1 MRAYAGKRDKLM
13 IKPRLLV
20 LSASIGAGHVKAGEG
35 LCQAYTEEF
44 NGEALHVDF
53 LRYASPIFSHWIEEA
68 YYLMTK
74 HTPSVYKLLYQMAD
88 NRFSPAKKSEVLIGL
103 RKYRD
108 LVREF
113 RPDAIISTH
122 FFPAAI
128 VSYMY
133 PHFSIPNGAVL
144 TDYVSH
150 HIWVNP
156 NTQLFFVAHEGMLD
170 ELKQLGVD
178 EEKIRVTGIPIRPVF
193 TQEFNRQE
201 LQKKMGLN
209 PGKLTLLVMS
219 GGNAVGPL
227 AEIMKTLEPFKEN
240 LQIFVVTGHNQKSFM
255 QLTELFQDLGINGEV
270 LGYVENVHEYMAAAD
285 LLISKAGG
293 LTVTEA
299 ITIGLPMAI
308 IQPTPGQED
317 GNTAFLTQ
325 AGLGVYIK
333 TIKELES
340 FIVDLL
346 ANPAMIEQM
355 RQNAF
360 KLSKRHATH
369 SILAEINK
377 LIEEKHR

>member
-1 MRAYAGKRDKLM
+1 MT
-13 IKPRLLV
+13 KPRLLV

-35 LCQAYTEEF
+35 LCQAYTEAF
-44 NGEALHVDF
+44 NGEARHVDF
-53 LRYASPIFSHWIEEA
+53 LRYASPIFSHWVEEA

-113 RPDAIISTH
+113 RPHAIISTH

-133 PHFSIPNGAVL
+133 PHFSVPNGVVL

-156 NTQLFFVAHEGMLD
+156 NTQLFFVAHDGMVD
-170 ELKQLGVD
+170 ELKQLGVE

-193 TQEFNRQE
+193 NQEFNRRE
-201 LQKKMGLN
+201 LQQKLGLHPN
-209 PGKLTLLVMS
+209 RLTLLVMS
-219 GGNAVGPL
+219 GGNAIGPL
-227 AEIMKTLEPFKEN
+227 ADVMKILEQFKEKF
-240 LQIFVVTGHNQKSFM
+240 QIFVVTGHNQKSFL
-255 QLTELFQDLGINGEV
+255 QLSELFQELKINGEV
-270 LGYVENVHEYMAAAD
+270 LGYIDNIHEYMAAAD

-317 GNTAFLTQ
+317 GNTAFLTK
-325 AGLGVYIK
+325 AGSGVYLK
-333 TIKELES
+333 SIKELEN
-340 FIVDLL
+340 FIIELL
-346 ANPAMIEQM
+346 ANPSMIEQM
-355 RQNAF
+355 RQNAL
-360 KLSKRHATH
+360 KLSKHNATQ
-369 SILAEINK
+369 SILTEIDK
-377 LIEEKHR
+377 LIEEKRR